1 MRVEKTKFADGLDAQ
16 CKRNSR
22 EDDTKGFGLSNW
34 KKENGAVI
42 CYDGNGTRREN
53 LSVKINSSFL
63 ACLIDIQAEMASS
76 TWIYESEIQAVV

>member
-42 CYDGNGTRREN
+42 CCDGNGTRRE
-53 LSVKINSSFL
+53 I
-63 ACLIDIQAEMASS
+63 
-76 TWIYESEIQAVV
+76 